1 MEREQ
6 YVSIRD
12 MSWDEPKPVVFVHG
26 DVDGMVAACVF
37 VRGRGEGAEIRFT
50 GARRLAGD
58 LQALADR
65 IMGGLGV
72 TEVLIGNVPVRPASI
87 GAARQILGQGVPMVW
102 VDHHTTRQN
111 LVEEVSGLASMNFLY
126 EAELEGPP
134 CALAARALEL
144 DDEHV
149 QRLLQVVQGADSED
163 DWIRDRHVLLSAF
176 IGRGSPDTLR
186 RLAFS
191 EELDDQDREVI
202 DTHLAREA
210 AADEFVLEVE
220 HPIHEI
226 SGLKMVVLDARDRD
240 VGYLPR
246 RVEARYG
253 DMDLRVIV
261 PDEKTIVMTSAE
273 RGRDLVRLLRTL
285 PWPSGTFVG
294 GRPHQARIT
303 PGPLPLQ
310 SALDILCDPSSWP
323 SDIEAAA
330 TRPPRDKGR
339 SNQRWSP
346 GPRRGGPPA
355 NAQDRW
361 QRNFFSRVVEQRVIA
376 DLMEEALHLDKR
388 LDVFRGE
395 GGDACA
401 AITLD
406 GGNVVRRVSLYCSR
420 VNADVS
426 HIPVPASLAGRP
438 GACAVWARAEVNP
451 EDGYLDVV
459 FGWFGRDAKQPMP
472 RLDDAGNTGMCL
484 VPQDRFTRVR
494 SAEELI
500 AKLFGWRE
508 M

>member
-1 MEREQ
+1 MERDQ

-12 MSWDEPKPVVFVHG
+12 MTWDEPKPVIFVHG
-26 DVDGMVAACVF
+26 DVDGMVSACLF
-37 VRGRGEGAEIRFT
+37 VRGRGEGSEIRFT

-65 IMGGLGV
+65 VAGGLQV
-72 TEVLIGNVPVRPASI
+72 SEVLIGNVPVRPASI
-87 GAARQILGQGVPMVW
+87 GAARQLLGQGVPMIW
-102 VDHHTTRQN
+102 VDHHTTRQA
-111 LVEEVSGLASMNFLY
+111 LVEEVSGLEAMTFLHD
-126 EAELEGPP
+126 AELEGPP
-134 CALAARALEL
+134 CSLAARALEL

-149 QRLLQVVQGADSED
+149 TKLMEVGRGAGSED

-186 RLAFS
+186 RLAFQ
-191 EELDDQDREVI
+191 EELGDEDREVI
-202 DTHLAREA
+202 DRHLAREA
-210 AADEFVLEVE
+210 AADEFVSEVE
-220 HPIHEI
+220 HPVHEI
-226 SGLKMVVLDARDRD
+226 SGLKMVVLDARDKD

-273 RGRDLVRLLRTL
+273 RGRDLVRLLRSL

-310 SALDILCDPSSWP
+310 AALDILCDVSSWP
-323 SDIEAAA
+323 KDIEAAA
-330 TRPPRDKGR
+330 TRPPRDNR
-339 SNQRWSP
+339 RQNQRWAP
-346 GPRRGGPPA
+346 QRGGPRA
-355 NAQDRW
+355 SSDDRW
-361 QRNFFSRVVEQRVIA
+361 QRPFFSRVVEQRVIA

-406 GGNVVRRVSLYCSR
+406 GGNAVRRVSLFCSR
-420 VNADVS
+420 VNAEVS

-438 GACAVWARAEVNP
+438 GACAIWARAEVNP

-459 FGWFGRDAKQPMP
+459 FGWFGRAANQTMP
-472 RLDDAGNTGMCL
+472 RLDDPGRTGLCQ

-494 SAEELI
+494 SAEELVE
-500 AKLFGWRE
+500 KLFGWRE
-508 M
+508 N